1 MQWPELY
8 RLAAEKLDDNPALA
22 DQRPFVLIDSNEQR
36 LYWIDR
42 DAGASCSFP
51 ISTARNGMG
60 NRIDSNMT
68 PLGLH
73 RIRQKIG
80 AGEPQGMVFKGRV
93 ATGRV
98 AANLDNRE
106 QDEITSRILW
116 LDGLEEGLNRNGD
129 CDTYARY
136 IYIHGTSDEAR
147 IGEPVSAGC
156 VRMCNLDVVELF
168 DRVEVDDLVFI
179 R

>member
-8 RLAAEKLDDNPALA
+8 RLAAEKLDDNPALT
-22 DQRPFVLIDSNEQR
+22 DRRPFILVDSNQQR
-36 LYWIDR
+36 LYWVDR
-42 DAGASCSFP
+42 DADCSCSYP

-60 NRIDSNMT
+60 NRVDSCMT

-80 AGEPQGMVFKGRV
+80 AGEPRGMVFKGRI
-93 ATGRV
+93 ATGRI
-98 AANLDNRE
+98 ATSLDNRE

-116 LDGLEEGLNRNGD
+116 LDGLEEGLNRSGD

-156 VRMCNLDVVELF
+156 VRMGNLDVIELF
-168 DRVEVDDLVFI
+168 DRVEVGDLVVV